1 MRMAK
6 KGRIGRGGAVLAVL
20 ALAAAGFAAQTW
32 ARSRDNAPILAKPG
46 QREREAQALRIYQRP
61 ELQEQLR
68 IAKAQFAASALA
80 QIPDG
85 KATIDRASEALAISA
100 AYYAA
105 NSDTMHPFIFWGTN
119 AAHEW
124 MGLDVP
130 SSGYGL
136 DAPDNI
142 YRSAAFDGD
151 GRYVVRG
158 KVHGTG
164 PAQQSFVVYRGLPGV
179 TRTMNNEGHMDEIAG
194 IASEAIVRDTQGNY
208 TLTIDAEPANG
219 RANHLQVPRDLKG
232 MHLMIRDSLNDWDKE
247 LPVDLTI
254 ERLDA
259 PATPPPPR
267 SEDELTAI
275 AVSALAGNVPFWLNW
290 FESYVYAKPLNDIP
304 TPWKR
309 VQGWGMTQQ
318 GRFALKE
325 GEAWVVTLDPLGAR
339 FFDFQISDPW
349 TKAVEYVS
357 RTGSFNTSQ
366 AAKNA
371 DGTITLVA
379 SPVDPGVHNWLD
391 TSGLKSGTFQVRWQG
406 LPASVTS
413 GEGAVRKV
421 EVVPLAD
428 LAKHLPEG
436 MRMVDKAGRAAQLAQ
451 REKSYANRLR

>member
-1 MRMAK
+1 MAK
-6 KGRIGRGGAVLAVL
+6 AGKFGRGGAVLAVL
-20 ALAAAGFAAQTW
+20 ALAAAGFVARAW
-32 ARSRDNAPILAKPG
+32 AHGTDHQPILAKPG
-46 QREREAQALRIYQRP
+46 QRDREAQALRIYQRP

-68 IAKAQFAASALA
+68 IAKAQFAASPLA

-85 KATIDRASEALAISA
+85 KATIDRASEALALSA

-105 NSDTMHPFIFWGTN
+105 NSDAGHPFIFWGTN
-119 AAHEW
+119 AAHRW

-142 YRSAAFDGD
+142 YRSATFDGD
-151 GRYVVRG
+151 GHYVVRG
-158 KVHGTG
+158 TIHGTG

-179 TRTMNNEGHMDEIAG
+179 PGSMNSEGHMDELAG
-194 IASEAIVRDTQGNY
+194 ISTDTMVMDAKGNF
-208 TLTIDAEPANG
+208 TFTIDTDPANG
-219 RANHLQVPRDLKG
+219 RPNHLQVPRDLKG
-232 MHLMIRDSLNDWDKE
+232 MMLVVRDSLADWSTE
-247 LPVDLTI
+247 LPYELTI

-259 PATPPPPR
+259 PATPASPR
-267 SEDELTAI
+267 NEDALTAV

-290 FESYVYAKPLNDIP
+290 FETYVHAKPLNDIP

-318 GRFALKE
+318 GRFTLQD
-325 GEAWVVTLDPLGAR
+325 GEAWLVTLDPLGAR

-357 RTGSFNTSQ
+357 RTGSFNSSQ

-379 SPVDPGVHNWLD
+379 APSDPGVHNWLD

-421 EVVPLAD
+421 EVVLLSD
-428 LAKHLPEG
+428 LASHLPAG
-436 MRMVDKAGRAAQLAQ
+436 TRMVDKAGRAAQLAE
-451 REKSYANRLR
+451 REKTYARRLR